1 MKGGSICIF
10 LKLWRYSAHI
20 AVPFFTA
27 DVDLPEVRQE
37 FIEDCPVCCRPVTIT
52 VVFDKDGACHAEV
65 HGEDT

>member
-1 MKGGSICIF
+1 M
-10 LKLWRYSAHI
+10 HI
-20 AVPFFTA
+20 SETVEIQCPYCGAFFTA